1 MKKANL
7 TRVQL
12 LQNSLVLILSS
23 IAREEREIREGC
35 RKEVTKGLFE
45 AREKLLRELLEAIEK
60 EKHTQTTVQ
69 E

>member
-23 IAREEREIREGC
+23 IAREERE
-35 RKEVTKGLFE
+35 
-45 AREKLLRELLEAIEK
+45 LLEAIEK
-60 EKHTQTTVQ
+60 EKRTQTIS
-69 E
+69 EK

>member
-23 IAREEREIREGC
+23 IAREERENS
-35 RKEVTKGLFE
+35 
-45 AREKLLRELLEAIEK
+45 
-60 EKHTQTTVQ
+60 
-69 E
+69 

>member
-12 LQNSLVLILSS
+12 LQNSLVLILIS

-45 AREKLLRELLEAIEK
+45 AREKLLKELLEAIEEE
-60 EKHTQTTVQ
+60 EKRTQNNF
-69 E
+69 

>member
-35 RKEVTKGLFE
+35 RKEVTKGLSE

-60 EKHTQTTVQ
+60 EKHTQTTS
-69 E
+69 EK

>member
-23 IAREEREIREGC
+23 IAREERE
-35 RKEVTKGLFE
+35 
-45 AREKLLRELLEAIEK
+45 LLEAIE
-60 EKHTQTTVQ
+60 EKHTQTTSGK
-69 E
+69 